1 MRVAQN
7 AQSASRSRFFFI
19 RSVCLHQRITDG
31 DLQVVHVPD
40 PENPAD
46 FLTKF
51 VSGPKTD
58 ASAAYCMGSIE
69 SNGAKET
76 STPRER
82 A

>member
-1 MRVAQN
+1 MLRLRRN
-7 AQSASRSRFFFI
+7 LI

-51 VSGPKTD
+51 VGGPKTD
-58 ASAAYCMGSIE
+58 ALAAYCAGCI
-69 SNGAKET
+69 GA
-76 STPRER
+76 
-82 A
+82 AA